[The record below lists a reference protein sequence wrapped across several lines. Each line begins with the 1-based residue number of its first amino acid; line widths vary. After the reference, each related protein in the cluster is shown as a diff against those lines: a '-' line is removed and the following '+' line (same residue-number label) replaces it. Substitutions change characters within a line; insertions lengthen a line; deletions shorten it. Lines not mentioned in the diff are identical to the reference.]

1 VPEDIP
7 DGRADHHRGSVLRA
21 QVHAEPWQVAV
32 EDDASD
38 PTVRS
43 QDEAA
48 TQTAVRVDPLAGHL

>member
-7 DGRADHHRGSVLRA
+7 DVRADNHRGSVRRA

-32 EDDASD
+32 EDDPSD

-48 TQTAVRVDPLAGHL
+48 TQAAVRIDPIAGHL